1 MQLSAITIASKID
14 PKTFYRFAIFDTLK
28 LRKRWI
34 SPAIFA
40 GIFLSCAI
48 ICFFMVKKTEGA
60 ALLGTVLLI
69 VGLGVP
75 AVYFGAFF
83 HSLKLQSKTLK
94 LKAAAVAYTVTMDAS
109 GVHVT
114 SGRSANDHADFT
126 WKQIFG
132 VYEQPG
138 CVYLYVSPRQ
148 AFLLPQISLEHT
160 GAVPRELCAIFTAH
174 LPAEKLHFTSPTVN
188 SGPETAEI
196 NNK

>member
-83 HSLKLQSKTLK
+83 HSLKLQ
-94 LKAAAVAYTVTMDAS
+94 
-109 GVHVT
+109 
-114 SGRSANDHADFT
+114 ANDHADFT

-148 AFLLPQISLEHT
+148 AFLLPQTSLEHT

-174 LPAEKLHFTSPTVN
+174 LPAEKLHFTSPAVN

>member
-132 VYEQPG
+132 VYEQP
-138 CVYLYVSPRQ
+138 
-148 AFLLPQISLEHT
+148 FLLPQTSLEHT

>member
-1 MQLSAITIASKID
+1 MNDKLGCASISHF
-14 PKTFYRFAIFDTLK
+14 PSPTFA
-28 LRKRWI
+28 
-34 SPAIFA
+34 
-40 GIFLSCAI
+40 
-48 ICFFMVKKTEGA
+48 V
-60 ALLGTVLLI
+60 LLGI
-69 VGLGVP
+69 
-75 AVYFGAFF
+75 GAFCLIISVCP
-83 HSLKLQSKTLK
+83 SLC
-94 LKAAAVAYTVTMDAS
+94 
-109 GVHVT
+109 GVGHVT

>member
-1 MQLSAITIASKID
+1 MQPHAITIASKID

-28 LRKRWI
+28 LRRRWL

-48 ICFFMVKKTEGA
+48 ICFFMVKRTEGA
-60 ALLGTVLLI
+60 AVLGTVLLA

-75 AVYFGAFF
+75 TVYFGTFF

-94 LKAAAVAYTVTMDAS
+94 LNKAAVAYTVTMDEN

-114 SGRSANDHADFT
+114 SDRSAKDHADFT

-148 AFLLPQISLEHT
+148 AFLLPQTSLEHMGT
-160 GAVPRELCAIFTAH
+160 TPEELRAMFTAH
-174 LPAEKLHFTSPTVN
+174 LPAEKLHFT
-188 SGPETAEI
+188 
-196 NNK
+196 

>member
-48 ICFFMVKKTEGA
+48 ICFFMV
-60 ALLGTVLLI
+60 
-69 VGLGVP
+69 
-75 AVYFGAFF
+75 
-83 HSLKLQSKTLK
+83 
-94 LKAAAVAYTVTMDAS
+94 TMDAS

-114 SGRSANDHADFT
+114 RGRSANDHADFT

-148 AFLLPQISLEHT
+148 AFLLPQTSLEHT

-174 LPAEKLHFTSPTVN
+174 LPAEKLHFTSPAVN